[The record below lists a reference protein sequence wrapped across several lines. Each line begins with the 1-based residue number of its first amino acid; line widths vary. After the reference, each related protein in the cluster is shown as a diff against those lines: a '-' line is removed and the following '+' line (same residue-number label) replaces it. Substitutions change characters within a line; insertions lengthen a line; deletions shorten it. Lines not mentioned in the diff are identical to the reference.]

1 VTFNRRSFV
10 IAAAMLAIAGS
21 ISPSFAAAQGTGD
34 PKATVQAFYDTLE
47 ETMKQGEELGFDGR
61 YKKLDPVIHQTFDVP
76 VMAKIAIGTEWT
88 VFTAD
93 EKTRM
98 LDAFGRYM
106 VTTYAARFKSYKGQ
120 KFEVGEVKQ
129 PAENRTLVET
139 KLIRS
144 NGDPVA
150 LNYLFRPDVDG
161 HEDHRHGVAAAADG
175 RQDRQPAA
183 ILHADVKDQEIRL
196 IRLQTREGFIHRAS
210 AEDDV
215 MAVRTQELHHAV
227 KEDRVIVD
235 YCYLSHHVCDLCND
249 KGNLMD
255 ISEFMLKLWK

>member
-34 PKATVQAFYDTLE
+34 PKAIVQAFYDTLE

-76 VMAKIAIGTEWT
+76 VMAKIAIGSEWT

-98 LDAFGRYM
+98 LDAFSRYM

-144 NGDPVA
+144 NGEPVA
-150 LNYLFRPDVDG
+150 LNYLFRPD
-161 HEDHRHGVAAAADG
+161 ADG
-175 RQDRQPAA
+175 NWKIIDIYLSGAISEMARMRSDFSATVTGGGANALIAA
-183 ILHADVKDQEIRL
+183 LEK
-196 IRLQTREGFIHRAS
+196 
-210 AEDDV
+210 
-215 MAVRTQELHHAV
+215 
-227 KEDRVIVD
+227 KIVD
-235 YCYLSHHVCDLCND
+235 I
-249 KGNLMD
+249 KA
-255 ISEFMLKLWK
+255 EPEQ